1 MSLMKYNSM
10 VSGMRFFLVFIVCSF
25 MMCQNLKANAFT
37 EIFGSEGASGIKN
50 PKIRSLSYAFQYLT
64 LTGSIGYVGKQLHD
78 SGFLSPLNFTPDSII
93 NLSPLGY
100 KDYFQINTHN
110 ANHLAVKASVD
121 EINLINNFKNELT
134 NNKFSFSSI
143 EFRNNGNFSKIY
155 ITLMKGIS

>member
-1 MSLMKYNSM
+1 MSLKKYNSM

-78 SGFLSPLNFTPDSII
+78 SGFFPL
-93 NLSPLGY
+93 
-100 KDYFQINTHN
+100 
-110 ANHLAVKASVD
+110 
-121 EINLINNFKNELT
+121 
-134 NNKFSFSSI
+134 
-143 EFRNNGNFSKIY
+143 
-155 ITLMKGIS
+155 